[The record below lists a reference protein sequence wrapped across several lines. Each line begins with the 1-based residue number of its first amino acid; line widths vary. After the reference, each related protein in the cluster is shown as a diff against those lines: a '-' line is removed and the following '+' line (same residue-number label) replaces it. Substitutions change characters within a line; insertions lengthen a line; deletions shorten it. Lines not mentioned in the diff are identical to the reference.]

1 MKLFKKKMTLT
12 LAIILVLTSFTASFA
27 AVNMSDLNEVSWAK
41 QVIEKWAGIGLVSGY
56 VDGTFKPGN
65 AITRAEF
72 TVIAYNAFELESTT
86 RKAFDDVKTS
96 DWFYQPVSQMAAQGF
111 INGYGDGSFKPNA
124 PITRAEAAIIL
135 VNIQGLKA
143 NPEAISIFEDAGLI
157 PPWAAGYIG
166 AAFEAKNISGYPDGT
181 FRPNANITRAESVVM
196 LDNAIYG
203 ENTYANNWIL
213 NEPGVYGS
221 SAETTVVE
229 GNVYLRS
236 ESISLT
242 NFVIKGDL
250 IIGKEVAEG
259 TVSLN
264 TVTVQGDTEIY
275 GGGMNSIY
283 VRNSKLGNV
292 MVLKANQLI
301 RIVAV
306 GNSTFGTLTAYSGV
320 KLEESNI
327 ISTGGFG
334 EIIIEAGS
342 TGQIILEG
350 NFSKVTIRAT
360 GVEVVV
366 PTDTVIA
373 ELNIE
378 ARVSVTGNG
387 TIDQAIVDVNGVTF
401 ETAPTEVLAGTSTNV
416 TVTIGGEATEVTQAP
431 APAPI
436 PGPAPGPSPGGGT
449 GGDGGTTPPPVD
461 TKKEYGFSFVKDGHE
476 ILLNEIKLEPTTV
489 VSFDLIGTMIDF
501 NFDFGKITVDMLD
514 KYTEFVQ
521 RVLSMESEEGYP
533 YAFGMANRI
542 KNADPNELQVFKGD
556 VINTLVNDVIISGN
570 HNATYDQVRVL
581 VEIMAEAGYRA
592 VYTDLQ
598 KLYPGYNDPL
608 SEKIPSEFKVQYFN
622 KDYSESGYA
631 ISNIE
636 AEFYFAMGIWNGDDF
651 VRSLTLQEV
660 AGEELFRIT
669 FGDEYIALKITEL
682 P

>member
-56 VDGTFKPGN
+56 ADGTFKPGN

-378 ARVSVTGNG
+378 APAKVTGNG
-387 TIDQAIVDVNGVTF
+387 TVTKATVEVNGVTF
-401 ETAPTEVLAGTSTNV
+401 ETAPTEVLAGTSTNI

-431 APAPI
+431 APVPA
-436 PGPAPGPSPGGGT
+436 PAPGPAPGGGT
-449 GGDGGTTPPPVD
+449 GGDGGTVT
-461 TKKEYGFSFVKDGHE
+461 
-476 ILLNEIKLEPTTV
+476 PTTDEYFFYV
-489 VSFDLIGTMIDF
+489 VKTENNVTRNVLVSRETLSMTQNIDM
-501 NFDFGKITVDMLD
+501 NFIDA
-514 KYTEFVQ
+514 KYDALTNVPTLMNEYSEFVN
-521 RVLSMESEEGYP
+521 RALSKDASSGNT
-533 YAFGMANRI
+533 YAFGLANRV
-542 KNADPNELQVFKGD
+542 KNYGPGLTVFTDAVADMIIDSSLSPAEITTLSSIIAGAKISELYAD
-556 VINTLVNDVIISGN
+556 V
-570 HNATYDQVRVL
+570 
-581 VEIMAEAGYRA
+581 E
-592 VYTDLQ
+592 
-598 KLYPGYNDPL
+598 KLYPNDTLP
-608 SEKIPSEFKVQYFN
+608 SDIKISVYGNLKAT
-622 KDYSESGYA
+622 GT
-631 ISNIE
+631 
-636 AEFYFAMGIWNGDDF
+636 
-651 VRSLTLQEV
+651 TLQQLETAFFVDKDLKDAV
-660 AGEELFRIT
+660 AEIVKIEIGGVTISFQIT
-669 FGDEYIALKITEL
+669 TAMK
-682 P
+682 

>member
-1 MKLFKKKMTLT
+1 MKFFKKKMTLT
-12 LAIILVLTSFTASFA
+12 LAIILVLSSFTASFA
-27 AVNMSDLNEVSWAK
+27 AVNMTDLNEVSWAK
-41 QVIEKWAGIGLVSGY
+41 ATIEKWAGIGLVSGY
-56 VDGTFKPGN
+56 ADGTFKPGN

-72 TVIAYNAFELESTT
+72 TVIAYNAFELETT
-86 RKAFDDVKTS
+86 SRKAFDDVKTS

-111 INGYGDGSFKPNA
+111 ISGYGDGSFKPNA

-143 NPEAISIFEDAGLI
+143 NPEAISVFEDANLI

-181 FRPNANITRAESVVM
+181 FRPGANITRAESVVM

-203 ENTYANNWIL
+203 ENMYANNWIL

-221 SAETTVVE
+221 SSETTVVE
-229 GNVYLRS
+229 GNVYVRS
-236 ESISLT
+236 ESISLN

-264 TVTVQGDTEIY
+264 TVTVEGDTEIY

-283 VRNSKLGNV
+283 IRNSKLGNV
-292 MVLKANQLI
+292 MVNKANQLI

-334 EIIIEAGS
+334 EIIIEAGA

-366 PTDTVIA
+366 PTGTVIA

-378 ARVSVTGNG
+378 AAASVTGDG
-387 TIDQAIVDVNGVTF
+387 TITKAIVEVNGVTF
-401 ETAPTEVLAGTSTNV
+401 EKAPTEVVAGSKGNV
-416 TVTIGGEATEVTQAP
+416 TVTIGGVAKEVTQAP
-431 APAPI
+431 VAPAPV
-436 PGPAPGPSPGGGT
+436 PGPAPGGGGGT
-449 GGDGGTTPPPVD
+449 GGGTTPPPVD
-461 TKKEYGFSFVKDGHE
+461 TTKNYGFTMIKDGHE
-476 ILLNEIKLEPTTV
+476 ILMKEMRYEPTMQ
-489 VSFDLIGTMIDF
+489 VSFALIGDVLDYNIATGGISVAILDEYT
-501 NFDFGKITVDMLD
+501 NFI
-514 KYTEFVQ
+514 Q
-521 RVLSMESEEGYP
+521 RALEQESAEGHP
-533 YAFGMANRI
+533 YAYGLANRI
-542 KNADPNELQVFKGD
+542 NNADPSKLLVFKGSEVD
-556 VINTLVNDVIISGN
+556 GLVEAIISSVG
-570 HNATYDQVRVL
+570 HNATEAQL
-581 VEIMAEAGYRA
+581 KSLAELMATAGYRN
-592 VYTDLQ
+592 VFTDLQ
-598 KLYPGYNDPL
+598 TLYPGFGTNPLHERIPTTFRIEYYNNEIGL
-608 SEKIPSEFKVQYFN
+608 GYTVAYLETEFNLALNFPK
-622 KDYSESGYA
+622 
-631 ISNIE
+631 
-636 AEFYFAMGIWNGDDF
+636 
-651 VRSLTLQEV
+651 LQDV

-669 FGDEYIALKITEL
+669 YGDEYIALKITEL
-682 P
+682 NE